1 MRIRTLFLSMVA
13 GLAFVGCS
21 SEEDITSG
29 TDNGNNGEP
38 QFLTVSVNATSIL
51 TRATT
56 LEGDY
61 EEGESNENTV
71 SKVRFYFFDADGN
84 AAQVKG
90 ESGGTYHDV
99 DNPGGT
105 EKDMPNVEK
114 ILTATLV
121 IQTPEKDEVPT
132 SIVAVVNP
140 KSDLGAVESISKLNE
155 VIADHSSTTSFIM
168 SSSVYANGTTK
179 MEAVNVAGHLY
190 STAEAAKAD
199 PVIIHVERV
208 LAKARLTVGLTA
220 NANGVYKTS
229 ADGSEKF
236 DNDEIYVKFLGWNVT
251 TTAKES
257 RLMKE
262 INPGWSLSLFGSTLL
277 WNTADYYRSFW
288 AVNPGTM
295 DYNYGPFNTANSTT
309 AANAITAFDA
319 GTEGSPKTN
328 YTYLQENASDDY
340 TNGTG
345 PTKPSQVIIAAQ
357 LVKADGTTPIEF
369 AEYAGERTT
378 IDGLIAKYAAAS
390 GLWKDNAEGTGKVE
404 IDVTDIELK
413 TATTAGE
420 ADKNTPGRYKV
431 YAQLTVDAAKKTWYN
446 SSSADA
452 TVVDANEVL
461 EGLGGAKVWKEGYTY
476 YYFDIQHLNGSS
488 TADVKGK
495 KGVVRNHIYAANIK
509 TLTGLG
515 TPVYDPGEVIYP
527 EEPEDDET
535 FIAAEIRI
543 LSWRVVN
550 QDIDLKW

>member
-38 QFLTVSVNATSIL
+38 QFLTVSINATSAL
-51 TRATT
+51 TRATD
-56 LEGDY
+56 LEGNY
-61 EEGESNENTV
+61 EEGKGKENTV
-71 SKVRFYFFDADGN
+71 SKVRFYFFDADDN

-90 ESGGTYHDV
+90 ESGGTYYDV
-99 DNPGGT
+99 ENPTDDG
-105 EKDMPNVEK
+105 KNMNNVEK
-114 ILTATLV
+114 ILSATLV
-121 IQTPEKDEVPT
+121 IQTPAKDKVPT

-140 KSDLGAVESISKLNE
+140 KADLGAVESITKLNE

-190 STAEAAKAD
+190 STREAAQAD

-208 LAKARLTVGLTA
+208 LAKARLTVGLAA
-220 NANGVYKTS
+220 NDNGVYKTS

-236 DNDEIYVKFLGWNVT
+236 DNEEIYVKFLGWNVT

-262 INPGWSLSLFGSTLL
+262 INPGWSSSLFGSTLL

-295 DYNYGPFNTANSTT
+295 NYNYGRFNTGDD

-340 TNGTG
+340 TNGTD

-390 GLWKDNAEGTGKVE
+390 GLWKDNAEGTGKVG

-420 ADKNTPGRYKV
+420 ADQNTPGRYKV

>member
-1 MRIRTLFLSMVA
+1 MRIRSLFLSMVA

-38 QFLTVSVNATSIL
+38 QFLTVSVNATSTL
-51 TRATT
+51 TRATN
-56 LEGDY
+56 LEGNY
-61 EEGESNENTV
+61 EEGEGKENTV

-84 AAQVKG
+84 AAKVKG

-99 DNPGGT
+99 DNPTGT

-121 IQTPEKDEVPT
+121 IQTPEKDKVPT

-190 STAEAAKAD
+190 STAEAAKAA

-236 DNDEIYVKFLGWNVT
+236 DNEEIYVKFLGWNVT

-262 INPGWSLSLFGSTLL
+262 INPGWSSSLFGSTLL

-295 DYNYGPFNTANSTT
+295 NYNYGRFNTGDD

-340 TNGTG
+340 TNGTD

-390 GLWKDNAEGTGKVE
+390 GLWKDNAEGTGKVG

-420 ADKNTPGRYKV
+420 ADQNTPGRYKV
-431 YAQLTVDAAKKTWYN
+431 YAQLTVGAAKKTWYN

>member
-1 MRIRTLFLSMVA
+1 MRIRSLFLSMVA

-21 SEEDITSG
+21 SEEDIASG

-38 QFLTVSVNATSIL
+38 QFLTVSVNATSTL
-51 TRATT
+51 TRATN
-56 LEGDY
+56 LEGNY
-61 EEGESNENTV
+61 EEGEGKENTV

-84 AAQVKG
+84 AAKVKG

-99 DNPGGT
+99 DNPTGT

-121 IQTPEKDEVPT
+121 IQTPEKDKVPT

-208 LAKARLTVGLTA
+208 LAKARLTVGLAA
-220 NANGVYKTS
+220 NDNGVYKTS

-236 DNDEIYVKFLGWNVT
+236 DNEEIYVKFLGWNVT

-262 INPGWSLSLFGSTLL
+262 INPGWSSSLFGSTLL

-295 DYNYGPFNTANSTT
+295 NYNYGRFNTGDD

-340 TNGTG
+340 TNGTD

-390 GLWKDNAEGTGKVE
+390 GLWKDNAEGTGKVG

-420 ADKNTPGRYKV
+420 ADQNTPGRYKV
-431 YAQLTVDAAKKTWYN
+431 YAQLTVGAAKKTWYN

-515 TPVYDPGEVIYP
+515 TPVYDPREVIYP

>member
-38 QFLTVSVNATSIL
+38 QFLTVSVNATSTL
-51 TRATT
+51 TRATN
-56 LEGDY
+56 LEGNY
-61 EEGESNENTV
+61 EEGEGKENTV

-99 DNPGGT
+99 DNPTGT

-121 IQTPEKDEVPT
+121 IQTPDKDKVPT

-236 DNDEIYVKFLGWNVT
+236 DNEEIYVKFLGWNVT

-262 INPGWSLSLFGSTLL
+262 INSGWSSSLFGSTLL

-295 DYNYGPFNTANSTT
+295 NYNYGAFNIGDD

-340 TNGTG
+340 TNGTD

-357 LVKADGTTPIEF
+357 RVKAVGTTPIEF

-378 IDGLIAKYAAAS
+378 IAGLIAKYAAAS
-390 GLWKDNAEGTGKVE
+390 GLWKDNAEGDGKVG

>member
-1 MRIRTLFLSMVA
+1 M
-13 GLAFVGCS
+13 
-21 SEEDITSG
+21 
-29 TDNGNNGEP
+29 EP
-38 QFLTVSVNATSIL
+38 Q
-51 TRATT
+51 RW
-56 LEGDY
+56 
-61 EEGESNENTV
+61 
-71 SKVRFYFFDADGN
+71 
-84 AAQVKG
+84 
-90 ESGGTYHDV
+90 
-99 DNPGGT
+99 
-105 EKDMPNVEK
+105 
-114 ILTATLV
+114 
-121 IQTPEKDEVPT
+121 
-132 SIVAVVNP
+132 
-140 KSDLGAVESISKLNE
+140 
-155 VIADHSSTTSFIM
+155 
-168 SSSVYANGTTK
+168 
-179 MEAVNVAGHLY
+179 EAVNVAGHLY

-236 DNDEIYVKFLGWNVT
+236 DNEEIYVKFLGWNVT

-262 INPGWSLSLFGSTLL
+262 INSGWSSSLFGSTLL

-295 DYNYGPFNTANSTT
+295 NYNYGAFNIGDD

-340 TNGTG
+340 TNGTD

-378 IDGLIAKYAAAS
+378 IAGLIAKYAAAS
-390 GLWKDNAEGTGKVE
+390 GLWKDNAEGDGKVG

-461 EGLGGAKVWKEGYTY
+461 G
-476 YYFDIQHLNGSS
+476 
-488 TADVKGK
+488 
-495 KGVVRNHIYAANIK
+495 R
-509 TLTGLG
+509 
-515 TPVYDPGEVIYP
+515 
-527 EEPEDDET
+527 
-535 FIAAEIRI
+535 
-543 LSWRVVN
+543 SWRC
-550 QDIDLKW
+550 QSLERRLHLLLL

>member
-1 MRIRTLFLSMVA
+1 MRIRSLFLSMVA

-21 SEEDITSG
+21 SEEDIASG

-38 QFLTVSVNATSIL
+38 QFLTVSVNATSTL
-51 TRATT
+51 TRATN
-56 LEGDY
+56 LEGNY
-61 EEGESNENTV
+61 EEGEGKENTV

-84 AAQVKG
+84 AAKVKG

-99 DNPGGT
+99 DNPTGT

-121 IQTPEKDEVPT
+121 IQTPEKDKVPT

-168 SSSVYANGTTK
+168 SNSVYANGTTK

-208 LAKARLTVGLTA
+208 LAKARLTVGLAA
-220 NANGVYKTS
+220 NDNGVYKTS

-236 DNDEIYVKFLGWNVT
+236 DNEEIYVKFLGWNVT

-262 INPGWSLSLFGSTLL
+262 INPGWSSSLFGSTLL

-295 DYNYGPFNTANSTT
+295 NYNYGRFNTGDD

-340 TNGTG
+340 TNGTD

-390 GLWKDNAEGTGKVE
+390 GLWKDNAEGTGKVG

-420 ADKNTPGRYKV
+420 ADQNTPGRYKV
-431 YAQLTVDAAKKTWYN
+431 YAQLTVGAAKKTWYN

>member
-1 MRIRTLFLSMVA
+1 MRIRSLFLSMVA

-21 SEEDITSG
+21 SEEDIASG

-38 QFLTVSVNATSIL
+38 QFLTVSVNATSTL
-51 TRATT
+51 TRATN
-56 LEGDY
+56 LEGNY
-61 EEGESNENTV
+61 EEGEGKENTV

-84 AAQVKG
+84 AAKVKG

-99 DNPGGT
+99 DNPTGT

-121 IQTPEKDEVPT
+121 IQTPEKDKVPT

-208 LAKARLTVGLTA
+208 LAKARLTVGLAA
-220 NANGVYKTS
+220 NDNGVYKTS

-236 DNDEIYVKFLGWNVT
+236 DNEEIYVKFLGWNVT

-262 INPGWSLSLFGSTLL
+262 INPGWSSSLFGSTLL
-277 WNTADYYRSFW
+277 WNKADYYRSFW

-295 DYNYGPFNTANSTT
+295 NYNYGRFNTGDD

-340 TNGTG
+340 TNGTD

-390 GLWKDNAEGTGKVE
+390 GLWKDNAEGTGKVG

-420 ADKNTPGRYKV
+420 ADQNTPGRYKV
-431 YAQLTVDAAKKTWYN
+431 YAQLTVGAAKKTWYN

>member
-1 MRIRTLFLSMVA
+1 MRIRSLFLSMVA

-21 SEEDITSG
+21 SEEDIASG

-38 QFLTVSVNATSIL
+38 QFLTVSVNATSTL
-51 TRATT
+51 TRATN
-56 LEGDY
+56 LEGNY
-61 EEGESNENTV
+61 EEGEGKENTV

-84 AAQVKG
+84 AAKVKG

-99 DNPGGT
+99 DNPTGT

-121 IQTPEKDEVPT
+121 IQTPEKDKVPT

-155 VIADHSSTTSFIM
+155 VIADHSSATSFIM

-208 LAKARLTVGLTA
+208 LAKARLTVGLAA
-220 NANGVYKTS
+220 NDNGVYKTS

-236 DNDEIYVKFLGWNVT
+236 DNEEIYVKFLGWNVT

-262 INPGWSLSLFGSTLL
+262 INPGWSSSLFGSTLL

-295 DYNYGPFNTANSTT
+295 NYNYGRFNTGDD

-340 TNGTG
+340 TNGTD

-390 GLWKDNAEGTGKVE
+390 GLWKDNAEGTGKVG

-420 ADKNTPGRYKV
+420 ADQNTPGRYKV
-431 YAQLTVDAAKKTWYN
+431 YAQLTVGAAKKTWYN

>member
-1 MRIRTLFLSMVA
+1 MVA

-21 SEEDITSG
+21 SEEDIASG

-38 QFLTVSVNATSIL
+38 QFLTVSVNATSTL
-51 TRATT
+51 TRATN
-56 LEGDY
+56 LEGNY
-61 EEGESNENTV
+61 EEGEGKENTV

-84 AAQVKG
+84 AAKVKG

-99 DNPGGT
+99 DNPTGT

-121 IQTPEKDEVPT
+121 IQTPEKDKVPT

-208 LAKARLTVGLTA
+208 LAKARLTVGLAA
-220 NANGVYKTS
+220 NDNGVYKTS

-236 DNDEIYVKFLGWNVT
+236 DNEEIYVKFLGWNVT

-262 INPGWSLSLFGSTLL
+262 INPGWSSSLFGSTLL

-295 DYNYGPFNTANSTT
+295 NYNYGRFNTGDD

-340 TNGTG
+340 TNGTD

-390 GLWKDNAEGTGKVE
+390 GLWKDNAEGTGKVG

-420 ADKNTPGRYKV
+420 ADQNTPGRYKV
-431 YAQLTVDAAKKTWYN
+431 YAQLTVGAAKKTWYN